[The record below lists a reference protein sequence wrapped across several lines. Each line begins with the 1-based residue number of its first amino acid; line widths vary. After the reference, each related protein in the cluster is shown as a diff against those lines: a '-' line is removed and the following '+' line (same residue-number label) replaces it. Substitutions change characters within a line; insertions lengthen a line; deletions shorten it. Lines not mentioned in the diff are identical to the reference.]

1 MKNKVLILL
10 AVVVIISIAVVV
22 IISGRGE
29 DNKDNQTEECGYPIE
44 YQGYNYSTV
53 QIGDKCWFSENC
65 RYIPIGADG
74 EPMYSWETE
83 YSSSEPLYYHSWF
96 KEKGGVRYNASA
108 ALDNTIC
115 PKGWHLA
122 TEADYTDL
130 INYTSGLTLKN
141 FFDWYPT
148 NEDSLKEED
157 ASSLVLAANSMKS
170 LEGWERH
177 GDTLNGSNS
186 SGFNGLPGGRIWP
199 HAKGS
204 TGEEGDA
211 GYWWVKTDLVGASEP
226 FRDYPQIRG
235 LGEISL
241 CNGSP
246 SLHDACTS
254 PLSGN
259 RDNSFNNLAVYD
271 CRCVRD

>member
-74 EPMYSWETE
+74 EPMYASEWGEA
-83 YSSSEPLYYHSWF
+83 SISEPLYYHSWF
-96 KEKGGVRYNASA
+96 EEKGGVLYNTSA

-148 NEDSLKEED
+148 NKDSLKEED

-170 LEGWERH
+170 IEGWELY

-186 SGFNGLPGGRIWP
+186 SGFNGLPGGRIFP
-199 HAKGS
+199 NAKGS

-211 GYWWVKTDLVGASEP
+211 GYWWAKPNQTDLVGASEP
-226 FRDYPQIRG
+226 FRNYRQFRG

-241 CNGSP
+241 CKGSP
-246 SLHDACTS
+246 SR
-254 PLSGN
+254 PLSGY
-259 RDNSFNNLAVYD
+259 RDNFMNYSAAYS